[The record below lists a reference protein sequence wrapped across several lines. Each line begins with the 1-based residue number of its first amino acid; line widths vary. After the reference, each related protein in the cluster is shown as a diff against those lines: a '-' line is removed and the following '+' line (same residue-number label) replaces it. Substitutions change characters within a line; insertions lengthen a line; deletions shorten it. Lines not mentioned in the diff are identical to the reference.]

1 MSNNFSI
8 PETEYSKL
16 TNLLQN
22 KTLSKDEIYLE
33 LINKE
38 KNALTT
44 INRVV
49 DHEQKKQY
57 DDSLFYNMPLLTIL
71 ALFINTWRNIFLELM
86 TMHHFDI
93 GMLYEVFS
101 KKDRK
106 IYVGLMLL
114 FITFFMYVIDIF

>member
-1 MSNNFSI
+1 MSQSFSV

-16 TNLLQN
+16 TALLQN
-22 KTLSKDEIYLE
+22 KTASKDEIYLE
-33 LINKE
+33 LVNKE

-49 DHEQKKQY
+49 DHEQRKQY
-57 DDSLFYNMPLLTIL
+57 DDSLFYNLPLLTVL
-71 ALFINTWRNIFLELM
+71 ALFINNWRNIFLELA
-86 TMHHFDI
+86 TMQHYDVAAV
-93 GMLYEVFS
+93 YDVFT

-114 FITFFMYVIDIF
+114 IVTFFMYMMDIF